1 MKYFILLLIIA
12 GVIWW
17 LRTKRNDTDK
27 TQDPSSQSQ
36 NPQTMVRCAHCD
48 LHLPQ
53 TDAVEGSL
61 GVYCS
66 TAHRSAKE
74 G

>member
-1 MKYFILLLIIA
+1 MKYFILLVVIA

-27 TQDPSSQSQ
+27 TQDPSNQSP

-48 LHLPQ
+48 VHLPQ

-66 TAHRSAKE
+66 ASHRSARE

>member
-1 MKYFILLLIIA
+1 MKYLILL
-12 GVIWW
+12 GVVVWVIWW

-27 TQDPSSQSQ
+27 TQDPSGQQ
-36 NPQTMVRCAHCD
+36 APQTMVRCAHCD

-53 TDAVEGSL
+53 NDAVQGSL